1 MRSLSLL
8 GSRFELTLPLSHAL
22 QAQTD
27 PDFLSIRLYLTQ
39 RVSPAMLTN
48 LAVHSDLDPSA
59 AAAAADAITGL
70 AAPTH
75 FGRPDFGA
83 LLRGVS
89 EGVERGTFL
98 PGRESSLETTVG
110 GASALLLSSSP
121 STRSRG

>member
-1 MRSLSLL
+1 
-8 GSRFELTLPLSHAL
+8 
-22 QAQTD
+22 
-27 PDFLSIRLYLTQ
+27 
-39 RVSPAMLTN
+39 MLTN
-48 LAVHSDLDPSA
+48 LAVHSHSRSDDLAPPDQ
-59 AAAAADAITGL
+59 DAITGL

-110 GASALLLSSSP
+110 GASSLLLLLSFCSKP
-121 STRSRG
+121 GLKRG